1 MNSIKVRL
9 RRKKID
15 YRDYL
20 LMKYAKFGIKGEQGI
35 TLIEVSLA
43 LALIAAILVSL
54 TNVLNISL
62 KNWEFSGR
70 RNELTQNGRVAMD
83 RIISDLRYAV
93 SISEFNEGVLQFDTR
108 YLENEDDS
116 IEVIRYDKKSDSN
129 LYRSVDAGSPAV
141 IADWVD
147 SFNIT
152 LRDANGQSVALA
164 SQAAFAEISLVLI
177 SGNDTFTL
185 TSSAHMRNYS
195 P

>member
-1 MNSIKVRL
+1 MELGKQAVKGKVIFMITEIK
-9 RRKKID
+9 KKITEI
-15 YRDYL
+15 RQ
-20 LMKYAKFGIKGEQGI
+20 KGI

-54 TNVLNISL
+54 TNVLNVSL

-70 RNELTQNGRVAMD
+70 RNELIQNARVAMD

-93 SISEFNEGVLQFDTR
+93 SISDFNGGVLQFDTR

-116 IEVIRYDKKSDSN
+116 VEVVRYYKSDSN
-129 LYRSVDAGSPAV
+129 LYRSVDDQPDPPV

-147 SFNIT
+147 SFDIT
-152 LRDANGQSVALA
+152 LRDANGQSVASA
-164 SQAAFAEISLVLI
+164 AQAAFAEISLILVN
-177 SGNDTFTL
+177 GNDTFTL
-185 TSSAHMRNYS
+185 TSCAHMRNYS